1 MVQSVERRMVR
12 REEAMTA
19 CAICGSTDPSKR
31 ILLDDSSSW
40 IVLCLKCHD
49 VVKRAD
55 DRAVVS

>member
-1 MVQSVERRMVR
+1 
-12 REEAMTA
+12 MTA